1 MNDIIQVIFSVRFA
15 LSAIVFVSLS
25 LLISW
30 LGLWLERRLHDA
42 PFNAWLAEHIGIPLL
57 SALAMI
63 LFIAI
68 LYPALFPL
76 DALPGFYELLISE
89 KGRMNQL
96 INWVFVLSLM
106 IPMIPVIGPRV
117 EIVLPLQGLVVLAL
131 VTNWIGKY
139 LQDPAISLL
148 PSGMDFLWMLIWGV
162 IGARLAVIISEKL
175 GNQLD
180 ERLDLIHTAAYLHP
194 ILALIL
200 QTPTMVIYARGVIP
214 V

>member
-30 LGLWLERRLHDA
+30 LGFWLERRLHDA
-42 PFNAWLAEHIGIPLL
+42 PFNDWLAEHIGIPLL

-76 DALPGFYELLISE
+76 EVLPGFYELLITE

-106 IPMIPVIGPRV
+106 IPLIPVIGPRV

-131 VTNWIGKY
+131 VTSWIAKY
-139 LQDPAISLL
+139 LQNSAISLL
-148 PSGMDFLWMLIWGV
+148 PSGMDFLWMLAWGV
-162 IGARLAVIISEKL
+162 LGARLAVLISEKL
-175 GNQLD
+175 GTQLD
-180 ERLDLIHTAAYLHP
+180 ERLDLLHTGAYLYP

-200 QTPTMVIYARGVIP
+200 QTPTMVIYARSVIP
-214 V
+214 F